1 MGSIARR
8 TLLSGG
14 VLTLGVLGL
23 RTAGAQGAGTWVIT
37 APEASMPQS
46 PTSKAGRSI
55 SRGPAI
61 RQVSPE
67 GAVAANKPFNLRI
80 EFAGRGGEKIAPGTA
95 QVVLLRG
102 SNIDITQR
110 VKAYITPTGI
120 VIPDA
125 MVAPGTHVLQ
135 VAVSDDRGHQSTANI
150 EIDAK

>member
-1 MGSIARR
+1 MGFMARR

-14 VLTLGVLGL
+14 ILSLGFIASRNV
-23 RTAGAQGAGTWVIT
+23 GAQGAGTWVIT
-37 APEASMPQS
+37 SQEATLPQS

-67 GAVAANKPFNLRI
+67 GSVASGKPFTLRVD
-80 EFAGRGGEKIAPGTA
+80 FAGRGGEKIAPQTA

-102 SNIDITQR
+102 GNIDITQR
-110 VKAYITPTGI
+110 LKAYITPTGI